1 MEIKT
6 NYPRKKL
13 NTFALDVKALF
24 YAEISEINQLSE
36 LYKDN
41 PGVNKMIIGGGSNI
55 LFSKN
60 YDGML
65 IRNMIKGIKI
75 IFEDDE
81 TVLIEA
87 GAGEIWDD
95 LVKYT
100 VGKNYGGMENLSLI
114 PGTVGASPIQ
124 NIGAYGVEI
133 KDIFK
138 ELKALNIETG
148 EVETFSG
155 ENCRFGYR
163 DSVFKKEF
171 KNKYVITSVTY
182 SLRKN
187 RLVDIRYEALKN
199 ELIATGIK
207 DPTIKEVRDIVCRI
221 RKSKLPDPEVLG
233 NAGSFFK
240 NPEISKEQFDLLKAK
255 YSDIPGYRT
264 EGDMMKIPAG
274 WLIQKCGWKGKRL
287 GQTGVYEKQALV
299 LINYG
304 GATGREIVELSE
316 AIKDSIKKEFGI
328 ILETE
333 VNII

>member
-6 NYPRKKL
+6 NYPIKKL
-13 NTFALDVKALF
+13 NTFALDVKARF